1 MEGGKPGWYDAL
13 NGLPGLLDQMARDVA
28 TARDLLNEVAA
39 GNDMTA
45 RDEALQLLRD
55 IG

>member
-1 MEGGKPGWYDAL
+1 
-13 NGLPGLLDQMARDVA
+13 VA

-39 GNDMTA
+39 GNDAIA